1 MKIVKCDRC
10 GADISNQF
18 SAVGG
23 FTTKRKLAIMLIPE
37 ELQIPE
43 PNANAIVDLCETCDN
58 QIYNEIF
65 VNRNESAPEK
75 SDNTDSEMKEAM
87 EWHDLTDNPCDT
99 PNCGLWFVCKI
110 KGSDN
115 LKLVVGFENV
125 NADHFDAWAE
135 IKCPF

>member
-10 GADISNQF
+10 GTDISNQF

-65 VNRNESAPEK
+65 VNRNESAPKK
-75 SDNTDSEMKEAM
+75 SDNVDAEMKEAM

-99 PNCGLWFVCKI
+99 PNRGFWFACKI

-115 LKLVVGFENV
+115 LKLVFGFENV
-125 NADHFDAWAE
+125 NADRFDAWAE

>member
-1 MKIVKCDRC
+1 MKIIKCDRC

-37 ELQIPE
+37 EFPIPE

-65 VNRNESAPEK
+65 VDHNESA
-75 SDNTDSEMKEAM
+75 NGM
-87 EWHDLTDNPCDT
+87 EREP
-99 PNCGLWFVCKI
+99 
-110 KGSDN
+110 
-115 LKLVVGFENV
+115 
-125 NADHFDAWAE
+125 
-135 IKCPF
+135 

>member
-1 MKIVKCDRC
+1 MKIIKCDRC

-37 ELQIPE
+37 ELKIPE
-43 PNANAIVDLCETCDN
+43 PNGNAIVDLCETCDN

-65 VNRNESAPEK
+65 VDRNESAPEK
-75 SDNTDSEMKEAM
+75 SDNADAEIKEAI
-87 EWHDLTDNPCDT
+87 EWHNLTDNPCDT
-99 PNCGLWFVCKI
+99 PNRGFWFACKI

-115 LKLVVGFENV
+115 LKLVFCFENV
-125 NADHFDAWAE
+125 NADRFDAWAE

>member
-1 MKIVKCDRC
+1 MKIIKCDRC

-37 ELQIPE
+37 ELQISE
-43 PNANAIVDLCETCDN
+43 PNGNAIVDLCETCDN

-65 VNRNESAPEK
+65 VDRNESTPEK
-75 SDNTDSEMKEAM
+75 SDNVDEEMKEVM
-87 EWHDLTDNPCDT
+87 EWHDLTGNPCDT
-99 PNCGLWFVCKI
+99 PNRGFWFACKI

-115 LKLVVGFENV
+115 LKLVFGFENV
-125 NADHFDAWAE
+125 NADRFDAWTE

>member
-1 MKIVKCDRC
+1 MKIIKCDRC
-10 GADISNQF
+10 GADISHQF
-18 SAVGG
+18 SAVSG

-37 ELQIPE
+37 KLQISE
-43 PNANAIVDLCETCDN
+43 PNANAIVDLCENCDN

-65 VNRNESAPEK
+65 FDRNESASEK
-75 SDNTDSEMKEAM
+75 GSDVDTEMKEAM
-87 EWHDLTDNPCDT
+87 EWHDLTDDPCDT
-99 PNCGLWFVCKI
+99 PNRGLWFVCKI

-125 NADHFDAWAE
+125 NADRFDAWLG